1 MGPYLSE
8 GLHPRRGAGCR
19 GVGGDETQRTVGLA
33 LIAFSMGMYVASLY
47 LAYAGRV
54 VAGLL
59 GGTLASV
66 SLIVGADLLKGA

>member
-1 MGPYLSE
+1 MSSD
-8 GLHPRRGAGCR
+8 R
-19 GVGGDETQRTVGLA
+19 VQRTVGLS

-59 GGTLASV
+59 GGTLASI
-66 SLIVGADLLKGA
+66 SLVVGADLLKSP